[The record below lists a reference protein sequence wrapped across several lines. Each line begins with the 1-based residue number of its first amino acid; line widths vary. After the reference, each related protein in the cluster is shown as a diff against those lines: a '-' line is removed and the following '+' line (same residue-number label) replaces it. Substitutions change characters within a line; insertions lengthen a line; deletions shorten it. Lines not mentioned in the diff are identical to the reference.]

1 MVKGY
6 CVSCKEKNREMK
18 DVKIQ
23 QTARGGF
30 MARGVCTTC
39 NTAMCTMMSK
49 DNAEKALKAGEAEK
63 DF

>member
-6 CVSCKEKNREMK
+6 CVSCKEKDREMK
-18 DVKIQ
+18 NVKIQ

-39 NTAMCTMMSK
+39 NTKMCAMISK
-49 DNAEKALKAGEAEK
+49 ENAEKAIADGEAEK